1 MNANMYAARVRV
13 RQISKGHQHV
23 RVLLGLSVGR
33 VNKTKTRVVL
43 WVRLMMN
50 KC

>member
-13 RQISKGHQHV
+13 RRISKGHQHV

-33 VNKTKTRVVL
+33 VNGTKTRVVL
-43 WVRLMMN
+43 WVRIN
-50 KC
+50 DE